1 MALTSPL
8 CKDPSDVIDW
18 AALGSFSEPL
28 GGPLAVIRRSKR
40 SVIKQIQKKVERK
53 KASR

>member
-18 AALGSFSEPL
+18 PALGSFSEPL
-28 GGPLAVIRRSKR
+28 GGPLE
-40 SVIKQIQKKVERK
+40 VIKKVRGK
-53 KASR
+53 CHKADREKGREEKH